1 MARRDAPNLPEP
13 RTTRANAHDAPCHPP
28 EPHDISPSMNKAQ
41 AATFLKVSSRTLQR
55 LSQQGKI
62 SVAYK
67 NSKTGA
73 EADYDE
79 DELRRHLEQ
88 QSSTIYRP
96 ATAIQESQALATL
109 PNTNIINGADRLA
122 AALEALQP
130 AKKGSVPIESKP
142 LLKLDEASALTGLS
156 RQALRTAIDDKK
168 LKAQISGRAW
178 RIKRTELDL
187 FIGKNF

>member
-1 MARRDAPNLPEP
+1 
-13 RTTRANAHDAPCHPP
+13 
-28 EPHDISPSMNKAQ
+28 MNKTEAAQ
-41 AATFLKVSSRTLQR
+41 YLKVSPRTLQR
-55 LSQQGKI
+55 LTQQGKI
-62 SVAYK
+62 SVSYK
-67 NSKTGA
+67 HTKTGA
-73 EADYDE
+73 AAEYDE
-79 DELRRHLEQ
+79 PDLQRYLDQQ
-88 QSSTIYRP
+88 QSIIYRP
-96 ATAIQESQALATL
+96 ATATQESQALATL

-130 AKKGSVPIESKP
+130 AKKGSVPIETKP

-168 LKAQISGRAW
+168 LKAQIHGRAW

>member
-1 MARRDAPNLPEP
+1 
-13 RTTRANAHDAPCHPP
+13 
-28 EPHDISPSMNKAQ
+28 MNKTEAAQ
-41 AATFLKVSSRTLQR
+41 FLKVSPRTLQR